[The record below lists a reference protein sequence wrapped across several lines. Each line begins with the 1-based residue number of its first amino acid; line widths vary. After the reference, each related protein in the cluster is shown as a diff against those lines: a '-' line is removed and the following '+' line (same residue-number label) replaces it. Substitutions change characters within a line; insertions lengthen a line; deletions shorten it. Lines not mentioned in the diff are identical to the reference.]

1 MTSKKVQTLSEQLL
15 QRGRSPTSNAVA
27 VLPVSEMPMV
37 LTLDQLRPNPD
48 NPRTTRN
55 PKYDDIKASILAR
68 GLDSVPKVTKNP
80 DSAEDVYI
88 FSDGGNTRYAILNEL
103 WEETRDQ
110 RFLRIQCIFKPWPGR
125 LKCLIGHLAENDVRG
140 DLSFI
145 EKSFG
150 VANAR
155 NIQEELLGREVS
167 QRELAEL
174 LKSEGYPIHYST
186 ISRMEYVIKQLY
198 PYLPKVLESGLSRT
212 QTLPLINLRMA
223 AEKAWGEFSV
233 NTDVGKTFDEVF
245 SEVCRNL
252 DDPDHYALET
262 FKDELIAALLQA
274 IPSSEIT
281 YDRWLIELDPKEQ
294 NRRKLFGE
302 PVPLPQH
309 IINAD
314 KGIEEKDEWATP
326 IVAPRSSLA
335 VSPSDDRQIKRQD
348 PDTNIASQYQISIL
362 VSSIRKSIRKRNSLI
377 CMDCLISPGSQR
389 YRWPFPSSASTG
401 GVLQEQQNNNPSP
414 VSESAISDSSVSFA
428 NTGLEPVTDIWHISA
443 LQDDIEHLQDAAFR
457 LAFELAEV
465 LEAEQE
471 LCEDNLPGSAGYR
484 LRVNTHQASPI
495 TRLLAGLSGDA
506 AVSLSATEL
515 ANILIGAE
523 QPADWPLLDDIQVV
537 KFLRLIRV
545 IRRLREIQ
553 RQSQDGEGQ
562 G

>member
-15 QRGRSPTSNAVA
+15 QRGRSPTSNTVA
-27 VLPVSEMPMV
+27 VLPVSEIPMV

-302 PVPLPQH
+302 PVPLPRH

-314 KGIEEKDEWATP
+314 KGIEEKDEWAIP

-335 VSPSDDRQIKRQD
+335 VYPSDDRQIKDKIPTQHSQPVPDID
-348 PDTNIASQYQISIL
+348 PGEQHKEEEQLDLYGLPDKPRESTLPVA
-362 VSSIRKSIRKRNSLI
+362 
-377 CMDCLISPGSQR
+377 
-389 YRWPFPSSASTG
+389 FPSSASTG

-428 NTGLEPVTDIWHISA
+428 NTGLEPVIDIWHISA

-506 AVSLSATEL
+506 AVSMSATEL